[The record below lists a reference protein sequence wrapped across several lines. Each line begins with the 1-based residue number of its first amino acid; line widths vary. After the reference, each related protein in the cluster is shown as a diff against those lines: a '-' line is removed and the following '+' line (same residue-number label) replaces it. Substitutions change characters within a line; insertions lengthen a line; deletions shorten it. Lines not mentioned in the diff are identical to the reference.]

1 METNGFEMVYSID
14 VKNDKNTIYKKSEMG
29 LEIDDIEGFVVWYL
43 NHPPTEQDMRTSFG
57 FKADYNGL
65 GIYVFKHQGQWRI
78 LSIYNQGLEG
88 LTVEAAVANLS
99 KLSLAS
105 HLFYFSSTRQLMHAL

>member
-1 METNGFEMVYSID
+1 VETNGFEMVYSID